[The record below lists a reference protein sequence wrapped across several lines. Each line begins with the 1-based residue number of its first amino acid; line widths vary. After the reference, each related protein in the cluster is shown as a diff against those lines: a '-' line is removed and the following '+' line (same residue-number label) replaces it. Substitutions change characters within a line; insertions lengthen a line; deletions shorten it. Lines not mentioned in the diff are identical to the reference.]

1 MPSALVARAGVLPQ
15 DSMYSSL
22 LQMIVSDCGKGKIT
36 DSSIPMARGLLDQYY
51 ARRGNSCSIFHLP
64 RFWLL
69 G

>member
-22 LQMIVSDCGKGKIT
+22 LRMVSVIGKGKFT
-36 DSSIPMARGLLDQYY
+36 DISTMARGLLDQYY
-51 ARRGNSCSIFHLP
+51 ARGGNSCSIFHLP